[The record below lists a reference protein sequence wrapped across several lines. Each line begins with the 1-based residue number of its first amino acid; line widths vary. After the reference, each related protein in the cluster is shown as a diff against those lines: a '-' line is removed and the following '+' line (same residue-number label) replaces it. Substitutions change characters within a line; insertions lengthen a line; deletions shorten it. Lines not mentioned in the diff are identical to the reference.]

1 MTTEE
6 YTTNAEDQAA
16 VQQLNER
23 LAQSNANESLSSFQ
37 AVPNVSLAH
46 GTHKYVL
53 LSAKT
58 PHDFMEY
65 FVTSRH
71 NAPYHRNAA
80 EPYIK
85 ILQQNG
91 YSDIRVTGGG
101 RITFNEVEK
110 KIFIFGYSY
119 GFGLADHS
127 KSKEVI
133 LGQEQFKGYDVSWS
147 NDGY

>member
-23 LAQSNANESLSSFQ
+23 LAQSNANDSISTFQ
-37 AVPNVSLAH
+37 AVPNVSLAP

-53 LSAKT
+53 LSAQ
-58 PHDFMEY
+58 PPNDSIQH

-80 EPYIK
+80 EPYIQR
-85 ILQQNG
+85 LQQNG
-91 YSDIRVTGGG
+91 YTDIRVTGGG
-101 RITFNEVEK
+101 RITFHEEEK
-110 KIFIFGYSY
+110 KIFIYGYSY
-119 GFGLADHS
+119 GFGLADHA

-133 LGQEQFKGYDVSWS
+133 LGQEKYKGYNVTWS